1 MSVYDQIAT
10 FGLLGDDAALALPI
24 PGEDTA
30 AGGIETAIAALAEA
44 FSGSALE
51 LFDLEPLLW
60 AFVNLFHN
68 RAERIARE
76 RREIESDI
84 RTVLTRQ
91 DGSEIASVELE
102 EAQNRHTST
111 LEREDA
117 FIAMREHAATLFETE
132 TGRVWNQR
140 HGSRTGKGV
149 TASVIDA
156 RDQLR
161 ASQTREALERDPQGT
176 KIIIAGD
183 QAWSASDAVWSAL
196 DRARHRV
203 GDMVLCHGG
212 MTRGV
217 DHIAAL
223 WARERGIPAITFA
236 PDFNRHKQAA
246 PFKRNDAMLAA
257 KPRAV
262 ILFPSESGIVKNLG
276 QKAEQARVS
285 VWQPMEKASV
295 SA

>member
-1 MSVYDQIAT
+1 MSVYEQIAT

-24 PGEDTA
+24 PDDQTT
-30 AGGIETAIAALAEA
+30 AGGIETAIAAMAEA
-44 FSGSALE
+44 FDGSALE

-60 AFVNLFHN
+60 GFVNLFHN

-76 RREIESDI
+76 RRDVESDI
-84 RTVLTRQ
+84 RILLERQ
-91 DGSEIASVELE
+91 DGTEIASVELE
-102 EAQNRHTST
+102 DAQKRHTRT

-117 FIAMREHAATLFETE
+117 FIAMREHAATLFEAE
-132 TGRVWNQR
+132 TGRAWNQR
-140 HGSRTGKGV
+140 HGSRSGKGV
-149 TASVIDA
+149 TAAVIDA

-161 ASQTREALERDPQGT
+161 AAQTREAMERDPQGT

-183 QAWSASDAVWSAL
+183 QTWSDADAVWSAL
-196 DRARHRV
+196 DRARNRV

-223 WARERGIPAITFA
+223 WARERGIPSITFA

-276 QKAEQARVS
+276 QKAEQSRVS
-285 VWQPMEKASV
+285 VWKPMEKANV